1 MFQKH
6 LESVTY
12 GTSGGLTL
20 GGWLLQHMPDPAV
33 TALIAS
39 WVGILTGVGMFAVT
53 FYFKLR
59 NSRLYAKA
67 LAKGYMNGPSNEE

>member
-1 MFQKH
+1 MYHKH

-12 GTSGGLTL
+12 GTSSGLTL
-20 GGWLLQHMPDPAV
+20 GGWLLQHLPDPAV

-53 FYFKLR
+53 LYFKIR

-67 LAKGYMNGPSNEE
+67 LAKGYRDGPSNEE